1 MKEREDM
8 QVDGVCCEDFWQYVI
23 GDFLDPLI
31 DNVIDN
37 IVTIALTGLFLYR
50 KVQNIFTN

>member
-1 MKEREDM
+1 MEEREDM

-31 DNVIDN
+31 DNVIR
-37 IVTIALTGLFLYR
+37 VMVFSGLSLY
-50 KVQNIFTN
+50 KMVQDIFKTN